1 MKAFSLL
8 AILLVLIAG
17 VLSCRETKVSESPR
31 ASQTGSQAPQYVVEL
46 ADLID
51 PRELDELTGK
61 RAATPRLRE
70 ACFWLAKGREQGE
83 ELEAMIDDAHG
94 LLGYPQGHRTREQ
107 KRALLENL
115 ELLRAYGCLSNEG
128 MSKLRTSNAPRV
140 ERGEFAE
147 EVLTVVHVLPRSKV
161 PELDNRLYNLR
172 FLPET
177 LNQRKGAKI
186 TEREQK
192 LAREWHAMGLLS
204 SEGLAAVVAKTI
216 E

>member
-1 MKAFSLL
+1 MKQRIGRFLIVFL
-8 AILLVLIAG
+8 ALVAG
-17 VLSCRETKVSESPR
+17 LVSCQEKVGDQAPR
-31 ASQTGSQAPQYVVEL
+31 ASQTGSEASQYVVEL

-70 ACFWLAKGREQGE
+70 ACYWLAKGREQGE
-83 ELEAMIDDAHG
+83 EPEAMIDDTHE

-107 KRALLENL
+107 KRSLLENMVIL
-115 ELLRAYGCLSNEG
+115 EELGCLGEQG
-128 MSKLRTSNAPRV
+128 LGKLRTGNAPRV
-140 ERGEFAE
+140 GKGEYAG
-147 EVLTVVHVLPRSKV
+147 EVLTAVHVLPRSKV

-186 TEREQK
+186 TQRE
-192 LAREWHAMGLLS
+192 LEMAREWHSIGLLS
-204 SEGLAAVVAKTI
+204 SEGLAAIK
-216 E
+216 

>member
-1 MKAFSLL
+1 MSSQVAVE
-8 AILLVLIAG
+8 A
-17 VLSCRETKVSESPR
+17 PR
-31 ASQTGSQAPQYVVEL
+31 ASQTASEASQCVIEL
-46 ADLID
+46 AALID
-51 PRELDELTGK
+51 PEELDLIRSK
-61 RAATPRLRE
+61 RGATPRFRE
-70 ACFWLAKGREQGE
+70 ACYWLEMGRQKGREPA
-83 ELEAMIDDAHG
+83 AMIDSAHS

-140 ERGEFAE
+140 ERGEFTE
-147 EVLTVVHVLPRSKV
+147 EVLTVDHVLPRSKV

-186 TEREQK
+186 GSYELE
-192 LAREWHAMGLLS
+192 LAKRWHSQGLLS
-204 SEGLAAVVAKTI
+204 SEGLAVVVAKA
-216 E
+216 ES